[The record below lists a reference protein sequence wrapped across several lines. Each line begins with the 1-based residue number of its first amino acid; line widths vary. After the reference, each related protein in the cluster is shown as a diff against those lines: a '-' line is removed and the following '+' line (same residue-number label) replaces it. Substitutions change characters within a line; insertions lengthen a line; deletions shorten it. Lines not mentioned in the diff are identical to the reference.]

1 MRPKFGPGWVN
12 GWLSFERES
21 SSAPVRSRHKKL
33 QGYQVEG
40 IGYDFVPT
48 VLDQNIVDHW
58 VKTDTGVAAP
68 HASHLGVAP
77 PASSFVGKA
86 VAPDG
91 HSALAAQGLGCVNSA
106 PCSLR
111 QGVAEGAGGGISH
124 EASGRV
130 RRNHLGV
137 NCLVR

>member
-1 MRPKFGPGWVN
+1 MRPKFGPDWVN

-21 SSAPVRSRHKKL
+21 SSAPARSRHKKL

-68 HASHLGVAP
+68 HASPRRGAASVVICGERLRRTDTRHSRPKEGCQLRALLVATRGGRG
-77 PASSFVGKA
+77 SRR
-86 VAPDG
+86 G
-91 HSALAAQGLGCVNSA
+91 H
-106 PCSLR
+106 
-111 QGVAEGAGGGISH
+111 
-124 EASGRV
+124 
-130 RRNHLGV
+130 
-137 NCLVR
+137 